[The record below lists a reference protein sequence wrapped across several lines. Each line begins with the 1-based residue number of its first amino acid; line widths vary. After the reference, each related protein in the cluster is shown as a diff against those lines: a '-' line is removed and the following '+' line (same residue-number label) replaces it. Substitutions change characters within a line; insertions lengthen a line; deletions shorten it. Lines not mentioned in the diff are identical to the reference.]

1 MHLVF
6 SAKRKPFDRPS
17 SVAGTLAA
25 SFKFTGE
32 IHDDAPGLV
41 YLRARQHDP
50 DLGRF
55 VSAERCRSSYNRT
68 APYQRL
74 MEYRIVLKKGQDGY
88 YVAQCLEVPGAIS
101 QGRTK
106 EEALRNAKE
115 ALELVLDVLKEEA
128 KKGEI
133 ARVRVNA

>member
-1 MHLVF
+1 M
-6 SAKRKPFDRPS
+6 
-17 SVAGTLAA
+17 
-25 SFKFTGE
+25 
-32 IHDDAPGLV
+32 
-41 YLRARQHDP
+41 
-50 DLGRF
+50 
-55 VSAERCRSSYNRT
+55 
-68 APYQRL
+68 

-133 ARVRVNA
+133 ARVRVSA